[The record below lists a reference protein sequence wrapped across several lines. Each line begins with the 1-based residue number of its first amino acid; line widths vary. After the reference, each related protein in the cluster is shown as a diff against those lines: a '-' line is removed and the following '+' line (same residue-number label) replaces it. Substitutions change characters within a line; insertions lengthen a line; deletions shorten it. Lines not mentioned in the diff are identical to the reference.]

1 MHCPANREKNFLLKN
16 ALCVYCGSPVK
27 KKCRIKAGRLPFCE
41 SSCETFYSIRKAAKN
56 LFIRL
61 KAKGAAPSLGRALE
75 KSFFF
80 LVKERNIKP
89 SASQRH
95 GLISKLYADA
105 FLAEIKIKTSAK
117 GFFIAIRP
125 SRVTKHL
132 WDSASKRLVRIG
144 SYSAYAI
151 RRLNKT
157 TLAAIRLFPV
167 ISFALIILIMSG
179 IAHSARSLLSFLYL
193 LRNDSF
199 YLASKANKLFKKAWL
214 RLAPFAR
221 SVPEF
226 AKDAA
231 HSLRPLPLRTGLYL
245 SVAAIGSIGLHEN
258 LRNGYYDIFA
268 DIKKPEIISS
278 RENTETSALGGP
290 EKTYETV
297 PMDSITETEPAPA
310 KGLETHSIP
319 KPEEKPRIPIKVAAL
334 IKEIPIN
341 KKQRKET
348 AFIKSK
354 PPKPLIMPPPAPAP
368 PDITRGGTE
377 KRELCLTFD
386 GGSEAFDTALI
397 LDTLRERG
405 IRTTIFLTG
414 GFIQRFP
421 DIVRTIAA
429 DGHEVGNHTLS
440 HPHLTTFEQNRRHST
455 LPGVTK
461 EFLLAELG
469 ETERLF
475 KETTGRD
482 MARLWRAPYGEVNED
497 IRAWAFEKGYAH
509 VGWTADYA
517 LRESLDTL
525 DWVKDTSSKHYRTA
539 VEIKEKVLDFG
550 KNSNGLNGGIALMH
564 LSSDRAEDKLS
575 SILGE
580 LMDELER
587 RGYRF
592 VKASE
597 IMEGNKD
604 MAEFMTKV
612 KEASDI
618 TAFDTGQ
625 TTLKPVAMQERR
637 DAIR

>member
-1 MHCPANREKNFLLKN
+1 MHCPANRGKNSLLKD

-27 KKCRIKAGRLPFCE
+27 KKCRIKAGRLPFCK
-41 SSCETFYSIRKAAKN
+41 SSCETFYSIKKTAKN

-61 KAKGAAPSLGRALE
+61 KAKNAAPSLGRALE
-75 KSFFF
+75 KSLFF
-80 LVKERNIKP
+80 LVKERSVKP
-89 SASQRH
+89 SASRRH
-95 GLISKLYADA
+95 GLISNLYADA

-132 WDSASKRLVRIG
+132 WDSASKRLMRLG

-151 RRLNKT
+151 RRLIKT
-157 TLAAIRLFPV
+157 TFAAIRLFPV

-214 RLAPFAR
+214 RLAPIAR
-221 SVPEF
+221 
-226 AKDAA
+226 DAIK
-231 HSLRPLPLRTGLYL
+231 PLPLRTGLYL
-245 SVAAIGSIGLHEN
+245 SVAAIGSIGLSEN
-258 LRNGYYDIFA
+258 LRNGYYDIFS
-268 DIKKPEIISS
+268 DVKKPEIISS
-278 RENTETSALGGP
+278 RQNTEMAQP

-297 PMDSITETEPAPA
+297 PMDSVTEAKPAPA
-310 KGLETHSIP
+310 KSLETRSIP

-348 AFIKSK
+348 AFIKSQ

-386 GGSEAFDTALI
+386 GGSEAFDSTLI
-397 LDTLRERG
+397 LNTLRERG

-461 EFLLAELG
+461 EFLLKELRA
-469 ETERLF
+469 TERLF

-509 VGWTADYA
+509 VGWTTDYA

-539 VEIKEKVLDFG
+539 VEIKERVLGFG
-550 KNSNGLNGGIALMH
+550 KNSNGLNGGIVLMH

-575 SILGE
+575 EVLGE
-580 LMDELER
+580 LIDEMER
-587 RGYRF
+587 RGYGF
-592 VKASE
+592 VKASK
-597 IMEGNKD
+597 IMEGNID
-604 MAEFMTKV
+604 MAEFMAKV
-612 KEASDI
+612 KEAEK
-618 TAFDTGQ
+618 TTFMPPKE
-625 TTLKPVAMQERR
+625 TLKSLAMEKTN
-637 DAIR
+637 

>member
-1 MHCPANREKNFLLKN
+1 MHCPANHGKNSLLKG

-27 KKCRIKAGRLPFCE
+27 KKCRVKTGKLPFCE
-41 SSCETFYSIRKAAKN
+41 SSCETFYSVRKAVEN

-61 KAKGAAPSLGRALE
+61 KTKNAAPSLGRALE
-75 KSFFF
+75 KSLFF
-80 LVKERNIKP
+80 LFKERNIKP
-89 SASQRH
+89 SASRRH
-95 GLISKLYADA
+95 GFVANLCVSA
-105 FLAEIKIKTSAK
+105 FLAETRMKTSAN
-117 GFFIAIRP
+117 GFLAAIRP
-125 SRVTKHL
+125 SRVAKHL
-132 WDSASKRLVRIG
+132 LDSASERLTRLC

-151 RRLNKT
+151 RRLAKT
-157 TLAAIRLFPV
+157 TFAAIRLSPV
-167 ISFALIILIMSG
+167 ISFALVILIMSG
-179 IAHSARSLLSFLYL
+179 VARSAGSLLSFLYL

-199 YLASKANKLFKKAWL
+199 YLASKTSKLFKKTWL

-221 SVPEF
+221 DVI
-226 AKDAA
+226 
-231 HSLRPLPLRTGLYL
+231 RPLPLRTGFYL
-245 SVAAIGSIGLHEN
+245 SVAAIGSIGLREN
-258 LRNGYYDIFA
+258 LRNGYYDIFS
-268 DIKKPEIISS
+268 DIEKPEIISS
-278 RENTETSALGGP
+278 RENTVAALP

-297 PMDSITETEPAPA
+297 PMDSVIETEPAPA
-310 KGLETHSIP
+310 KDLETRSIP

-348 AFIKSK
+348 AFIKLR

-377 KRELCLTFD
+377 KKELCLTFD
-386 GGSEAFDTALI
+386 GGSEAFDSALI
-397 LDTLRERG
+397 LDTLRKRG

-414 GFIQRFP
+414 GFIQKFP

-440 HPHLTTFEQNRRHST
+440 HPHLTTFERNRRHST

-461 EFLLAELG
+461 EFLLRELMT
-469 ETERLF
+469 TERLF

-509 VGWTADYA
+509 VGWTTDYA

-525 DWVKDTSSKHYRTA
+525 DWVKDASSKHYRTA
-539 VEIKEKVLDFG
+539 GEIKERVLGFG

-564 LSSDRAEDKLS
+564 LSTDRAEDKLS

-580 LMDELER
+580 LIDELER
-587 RGYRF
+587 RGYEF
-592 VKASE
+592 VKAST
-597 IMEGNKD
+597 IMEGNAD
-604 MAEFMTKV
+604 MAKFMAKM
-612 KEASDI
+612 KEA
-618 TAFDTGQ
+618 DTGQ
-625 TTLKPVAMQERR
+625 TALKPVAMQERR

>member
-221 SVPEF
+221 SVPEL

-231 HSLRPLPLRTGLYL
+231 YSLRPLPLRTGLYL

-268 DIKKPEIISS
+268 DIKKPGIISS
-278 RENTETSALGGP
+278 RENTEAVLP

-310 KGLETHSIP
+310 KGLETHSIL
-319 KPEEKPRIPIKVAAL
+319 KPEEKPGIPIRPQASIKKIPVA
-334 IKEIPIN
+334 KEPL
-341 KKQRKET
+341 KET
-348 AFIKSK
+348 AFIESK
-354 PPKPLIMPPPAPAP
+354 PPKPWMMPRTTVADGFPVPLLSP
-368 PDITRGGTE
+368 PDLTRGGTE
-377 KRELCLTFD
+377 KREICLTFD
-386 GGSEAFDTALI
+386 GGSEAFDTTLI

-414 GFIQRFP
+414 GFIQKFP
-421 DIVRTIAA
+421 DIVKTIAA
-429 DGHEVGNHTLS
+429 DGHEIGNHTLN
-440 HPHLTTFEQNRRHST
+440 HPHLTTFEQNRRHAT

-461 EFLLAELG
+461 EFLLNELRA
-469 ETERLF
+469 TERLF
-475 KETTGRD
+475 KEATGRD
-482 MARLWRAPYGEVNED
+482 MARLWRAPYGEVNGD

-509 VGWTADYA
+509 VGWTTDYA
-517 LRESLDTL
+517 AKESLDTL

-550 KNSNGLNGGIALMH
+550 KNSNG
-564 LSSDRAEDKLS
+564 
-575 SILGE
+575 
-580 LMDELER
+580 
-587 RGYRF
+587 
-592 VKASE
+592 
-597 IMEGNKD
+597 
-604 MAEFMTKV
+604 
-612 KEASDI
+612 
-618 TAFDTGQ
+618 
-625 TTLKPVAMQERR
+625 
-637 DAIR
+637 

>member
-1 MHCPANREKNFLLKN
+1 MHCAANHGKNSLLKD

-27 KKCRIKAGRLPFCE
+27 KKCRIKAGKLPFCE
-41 SSCETFYSIRKAAKN
+41 SSCETFYSARKTAKN

-75 KSFFF
+75 KSLFF
-80 LVKERNIKP
+80 LIKKRNIKP
-89 SASQRH
+89 SASWRH
-95 GLISKLYADA
+95 GLISNLCVSA
-105 FLAEIKIKTSAK
+105 FLAEIRIKTSAK
-117 GFFIAIRP
+117 GFLAAIRP
-125 SRVTKHL
+125 SRVAKHL
-132 WDSASKRLVRIG
+132 MRLG

-157 TLAAIRLFPV
+157 TFAAIRLFPV
-167 ISFALIILIMSG
+167 ISSALGILVMSVM
-179 IAHSARSLLSFLYL
+179 ARPARSLLSFLYL

-199 YLASKANKLFKKAWL
+199 YLASKTSKLFKKTWL
-214 RLAPFAR
+214 RLAPIAR
-221 SVPEF
+221 DVI
-226 AKDAA
+226 
-231 HSLRPLPLRTGLYL
+231 RPLPLRTGLYL
-245 SVAAIGSIGLHEN
+245 SVAAIGSIGLREN
-258 LRNGYYDIFA
+258 LRNGYYDIFS

-278 RENTETSALGGP
+278 RENTEASALGGP
-290 EKTYETV
+290 NKTYETV
-297 PMDSITETEPAPA
+297 PMDSIIETEPAPA
-310 KGLETHSIP
+310 KDLETRAIP
-319 KPEEKPRIPIKVAAL
+319 KPEEKPGIPIKTAAL
-334 IKEIPIN
+334 IKEMPIN

-348 AFIKSK
+348 AFIKSQ
-354 PPKPLIMPPPAPAP
+354 PPKPLIMPPPVPAP

-386 GGSEAFDTALI
+386 GGSEAFDTTLI

-429 DGHEVGNHTLS
+429 DGHEVGNHTMN

-461 EFLLAELG
+461 EFLLRELMA
-469 ETERLF
+469 TERLF
-475 KETTGRD
+475 KEATGRD
-482 MARLWRAPYGEVNED
+482 MARLWRAPYGEVNAD
-497 IRAWAFEKGYAH
+497 IRAWAFEKDYAH
-509 VGWTADYA
+509 VGWTTDYA

-539 VEIKEKVLDFG
+539 GEIKERLLGFG

-564 LSSDRAEDKLS
+564 LSTDRAEDKLS
-575 SILGE
+575 EVLGE
-580 LMDELER
+580 LIDELGM

-592 VKASE
+592 VKAST
-597 IMEGNKD
+597 IMEGNID
-604 MAEFMTKV
+604 MTEFMAKV
-612 KEASDI
+612 KEASDMR
-618 TAFDTGQ
+618 ASDAGQ
-625 TTLKPVAMQERR
+625 TALKPVAMQERR